1 MNMSTIHKSA
11 PFLLAS
17 FLLVSCASIP
27 SGPSVMALPG
37 SGKDFDQFRDDDAYC
52 RLYAHEQ
59 VRGETPNRAS
69 IMSGVGTAAVG
80 TGVGAAAGGAFGG
93 GTGAA
98 IGAGSGLLLGGLMG
112 SNTASA
118 SGAIRQQRYDMGY
131 TQCMYGKG
139 HRVPISG
146 QIMDNSRNQP
156 SGTTTQPLP
165 GAATTPPPPPPGNPP
180 PPPPQ

>member
-1 MNMSTIHKSA
+1 MSKTYRSA
-11 PFLLAS
+11 PLLLAS
-17 FLLVSCASIP
+17 LLVSCATIP

-37 SGKDFDQFRDDDAYC
+37 SSKTFDQFRDDDAYC

-80 TGVGAAAGGAFGG
+80 TGVGAAAGGAIGG

-98 IGAGSGLLLGGLMG
+98 IGAGSGLVLGSLMG
-112 SNTASA
+112 TGTASA
-118 SGAIRQQRYDMGY
+118 SGVIRQQRYDMGY

-156 SGTTTQPLP
+156 MGTPTQPLP
-165 GAATTPPPPPPGNPP
+165 NSATTPPPPPPPGNPP

>member
-1 MNMSTIHKSA
+1 MPKTYRSA

-17 FLLVSCASIP
+17 LLVSCASIP

-37 SGKDFDQFRDDDAYC
+37 SGKTFDQFRDDDGYC
-52 RLYAHEQ
+52 RLYASEQ
-59 VRGETPNRAS
+59 AQGVTPNRAS
-69 IMSGVGTAAVG
+69 VMSGAGTAAVG
-80 TGVGAAAGGAFGG
+80 TGVGAAAGGAFAG

-112 SNTASA
+112 TGTARA
-118 SGAIRQQRYDMGY
+118 SGEIRQHRYDMGY

-139 HRVPISG
+139 HRVPVSG
-146 QIMDNSRNQP
+146 RIMDDSRNRP
-156 SGTTTQPLP
+156 AETSSQPLP
-165 GAATTPPPPPPGNPP
+165 GAATPPPPPPPGNPP

>member
-1 MNMSTIHKSA
+1 MSTIHRSV

-17 FLLVSCASIP
+17 LLVSCASIP

-37 SGKDFDQFRDDDAYC
+37 TGKNFDQFRDDDAYC
-52 RLYAHEQ
+52 RLYATEQ
-59 VRGETPNRAS
+59 VRGQTPNRAS
-69 IMSGVGTAAVG
+69 VMSGVGTAAVG
-80 TGVGAAAGGAFGG
+80 TGIGAAAGGAFGG

-112 SNTASA
+112 SSTARA
-118 SGAIRQQRYDMGY
+118 SGEIGQQRYDMGY

-146 QIMDNSRNQP
+146 QIMDNSRNRP
-156 SGTTTQPLP
+156 LGTPTQPLP
-165 GAATTPPPPPPGNPP
+165 DTATTPPPPPPPPGNPP